1 MFLGP
6 DRRHSQGHGDHRIVT
21 RAGTL
26 RSVPREE
33 RRPPAPR
40 SRPRDLGIA
49 IGRLAPGPNNAITD
63 VAGVRVGHTTVW
75 RDGPGGVV
83 RSGVTAIIPGDLA
96 GLFDRPVPAGAAV
109 LNGAGELT
117 GFLQLS
123 EWGVL
128 DAPVMLTST
137 MAVGRAYDAA
147 VAAMIEASP
156 SVGRADVV
164 IPVVGECDD
173 SYLSDARAMGV
184 SIADGLAAIG
194 AAGVGPVASGAVGAG
209 TGMVAFGLK
218 AGIGT
223 ASRLAVGTEWTVG
236 ALALVNFGHIG
247 RLTVDG
253 CPVGRALSD
262 DGDDGSR
269 SAGDAPAGSC
279 IVVVATDAP
288 LDGRACERLARRA
301 GLGLA
306 RTGSTGSHGSG
317 EIFMAFATGRR
328 SERATSGG
336 GDPSGAVNRALDP
349 LFAAVVDVAEEA
361 VLDSLFVADT
371 VMGCEGRVAP
381 GLDVAK
387 TLEVL
392 EAAGRLAC

>member
-1 MFLGP
+1 MT
-6 DRRHSQGHGDHRIVT
+6 S
-21 RAGTL
+21 AGTL
-26 RSVPREE
+26 RSVPSDASSPSAART
-33 RRPPAPR
+33 
-40 SRPRDLGIA
+40 RPRDLGIA
-49 IGRLAPGPNNAITD
+49 IGTLRPGPNNAITD
-63 VAGVRVGHTTVW
+63 VSGVRVGHTTVW
-75 RDGPGGVV
+75 RDGSGGVV
-83 RSGVTAIIPGDLA
+83 RSGVTAIVPGDLA

-123 EWGVL
+123 EWGL
-128 DAPVMLTST
+128 LEAPVMLSST

-147 VAAMIEASP
+147 VAEMIEASP
-156 SVGRADVV
+156 SVGRDDVV

-173 SYLSDARAMGV
+173 SYLSDARTVGV
-184 SIADGLAAIG
+184 SVADGRAAISG
-194 AAGVGPVASGAVGAG
+194 AVCGPLVSGAVGAG

-223 ASRLAVGTEWTVG
+223 ASRVAAGTEWTVG
-236 ALALVNFGHIG
+236 ALALVNFGDLE

-253 CPVGRALSD
+253 CPVGRGLVED
-262 DGDDGSR
+262 RPR
-269 SAGDAPAGSC
+269 SPGVRPAGSC

-306 RTGSTGSHGSG
+306 RTGSTGRHGSG
-317 EIFMAFATGRR
+317 EIFVAFATGRR
-328 SERATSGG
+328 SERASDGG
-336 GDPSGAVNRALDP
+336 GDSSGVAGRELDP

-371 VMGCEGRVAP
+371 VVGRDGRVAP
-381 GLDVAK
+381 GLDVER
-387 TLEVL
+387 TLAIL
-392 EAAGRLAC
+392 GAAGRLALRG